1 MNLAQGKI
9 VLALEGGYNLDSIAS
24 SMLAC
29 AELLLDGRTVNKPQE
44 TYPFESTWQVI
55 QAVSSHLFFSPFH
68 YYFTLDWLEL
78 LLPVNSFFR
87 ALVILQCF
95 CFTSIFSNKNPV
107 YKNLVLLA
115 RFAKN

>member
-29 AELLLDGRTVNKPQE
+29 AEILLDGRTTNKSSE
-44 TYPFESTWQVI
+44 TYPFESSWRVI

-68 YYFTLDWLEL
+68 YYFSYPGLVGATSARQL
-78 LLPVNSFFR
+78 LFL
-87 ALVILQCF
+87 ALVSMFLF
-95 CFTSIFSNKNPV
+95 H
-107 YKNLVLLA
+107 
-115 RFAKN
+115 